1 MKRLAFILTLV
12 AALAT
17 PALARANTVT
27 EWNRTLVDALETAKT
42 PPPPAARIG
51 AIVQASVFDAVNGI
65 RPRYAPYRVAPA
77 APRGASRAAA
87 AAGAAYEALS
97 ALFPTQTFDDRL
109 AASLARI
116 DASARSIADGAAW
129 GKSVAD
135 QILAWRATD
144 GLTAVL
150 PPYVPGTS
158 RGDWQPTPPFPPG
171 APLFRQFATLIP
183 FALAS
188 PAQLDPG
195 PPPALTSRRY
205 ARDLAEVQDVGSATS
220 AARSPF
226 DTQTAIFWQADT
238 PAAMWDRV
246 ADDLADE
253 HPVGLVRTARVLA
266 RTDIAMADATIA
278 IWNAKNEYDRWRP
291 ISAIAAAGDPGWTPL
306 LTTPP
311 FQEYPA
317 AHPGVSAA
325 AASVLAA
332 HYGERTAF
340 TVTAAAL
347 PGVRRDFCGFG
358 AAARQVQDARVFGGI
373 HFRFSTVAGARMG
386 AEVADY
392 VLDNLMRRQS
402 SSG

>member
-1 MKRLAFILTLV
+1 MRRLAFILTLL

-27 EWNRTLVDALETAKT
+27 DWNRTLIGALESAKT
-42 PPPPAARIG
+42 PPPPSARIA

-65 RPRYAPYRVAPA
+65 RPRYAPYRVVPA
-77 APRGASRAAA
+77 APRGASRASA
-87 AAGAAYEALS
+87 AAGAAYEALG
-97 ALFPTQTFDDRL
+97 ALFPTQSFDDRL
-109 AASLARI
+109 AASLAQVRG
-116 DASARSIADGAAW
+116 SRRSIADGLAW

-135 QILAWRATD
+135 QILAWRADD
-144 GLTAVL
+144 GLNAVL
-150 PPYVPGTS
+150 PPYVPGTAP
-158 RGDWQPTPPFPPG
+158 GDWQPTPPLPPG
-171 APLFRQFATLIP
+171 APLFRQFAAMVP

-205 ARDLAEVQDVGSATS
+205 ARDLAEVDALGSATS
-220 AARSPF
+220 TDRSAF
-226 DTQTAIFWQADT
+226 DTQTAIFWQSDT

-246 ADDLADE
+246 ADDLADA
-253 HPVGLVRTARVLA
+253 HPAGLVRTARVLA

-291 ISAIAAAGDPGWTPL
+291 ITAIAASGDTAWTPL
-306 LTTPP
+306 LTTPA

-332 HYGERTAF
+332 QYGERAGF
-340 TVTAAAL
+340 AVTANGLA
-347 PGVRRDFCGFG
+347 GVQREFCSL
-358 AAARQVQDARVFGGI
+358 AAAVRQVQDARIFGGI
-373 HFRFSTVAGARMG
+373 HFRFATEAAARMG
-386 AEVADY
+386 AEVGDY